1 MAVVT
6 HLVVSRR
13 YLIRALSL
21 AVVSRRYLIRALSLP
36 WPQLRQLQAAIH
48 SWVIPVV
55 SSQLVMTHSVVTRR
69 YRLHRY
75 RGAVVTRRYPY
86 IVTSLHLVVTAL
98 YGCRYTS
105 RR

>member
-13 YLIRALSL
+13 YLIRTLSL
-21 AVVSRRYLIRALSLP
+21 AVVSRRYLIGALSLP
-36 WPQLRQLQAAIH
+36 WPQLP
-48 SWVIPVV
+48 IPVV

-69 YRLHRY
+69 YRMHRY

>member
-1 MAVVT
+1 MGILAWT
-6 HLVVSRR
+6 TKSAAR
-13 YLIRALSL
+13 Y
-21 AVVSRRYLIRALSLP
+21 
-36 WPQLRQLQAAIH
+36 
-48 SWVIPVV
+48 PVV
-55 SSQLVMTHSVVTRR
+55 SSQLVMTDSVVTRR

-75 RGAVVTRRYPY
+75 RGPVVTRRYPY

>member
-1 MAVVT
+1 MHSEFA
-6 HLVVSRR
+6 SGQWE
-13 YLIRALSL
+13 SL
-21 AVVSRRYLIRALSLP
+21 LG
-36 WPQLRQLQAAIH
+36 PQNQQL
-48 SWVIPVV
+48 VIPVV

-105 RR
+105 RRYPSLPYSGSVVTRR